1 MHRSKFVKILIPL
14 LAFVLLNSIYVGF
27 SWSSKPQ
34 IQTTTW
40 DFPRLDTMYY
50 VEAWPAATA
59 RTMALECKIDI
70 FLGATTTSDVDALV
84 TAGWT
89 TTHSGG
95 GLHYCYFGFN
105 CRDVV
110 PPWTTMYTEYH
121 GRRPGDSLY
130 PLNESSFRFAL
141 SYIIGCERTSWC
153 WDLMKYIVVRNDFPM
168 PPGFGEWR
176 NPYILEFPE
185 DWAYAEDILMEN
197 GFTVVKGTPTTDR
210 TQWIWYC
217 PNGMKLVGG
226 KNSGSPGSARVVG
239 TDGSRGIFVMAPPAT
254 VSIEFV
260 SRHCKKWNSFF
271 TGEVNNDGLADP
283 LTLWHAENM
292 ASSGDMI
299 NIVWYQRE
307 HDVFYLCGSFSARN
321 PDYLY
326 DTFSSD
332 QDIEGGNNDPGL
344 VNAGLDKLLYA
355 IKFFQMKDFDILA
368 YNVGEDPEVYV
379 YASTHFTVA
388 QPSDILDVKI
398 ERCHKTGVYYEYLVP
413 GVDYTLNPVTG
424 DLHILKDITLLA
436 GDALE
441 VNYHTDTYVRI
452 IYDVNFYRAVVWL
465 ADWKVFYLVPQMGN
479 YGRDYWDLFKP
490 GHDHW
495 VNAAGYGAG
504 AYNLPYTKG
513 SIRVTGTDTGG
524 SMKWQSS
531 GDVVSL
537 NPIKARWVYEVD
549 ILYPIL
555 ETGMI
560 TRDNTTGTEVP
571 WIGLKMEEYPWT
583 SPEPG
588 GDIPGMKMRFYIRN
602 DVYWQDGLHVTTA
615 DIKWCY
621 DYIAHVCPDI
631 GTPFPEYVT
640 LWSYYKGSTIINDYV
655 IDIYVNTTG
664 HWKTLDFAGS
674 ILTYPQIIWQGDRLD
689 TYAEATA
696 FKPWATNYVTWTGRT
711 PTGSI
716 PGTVLT
722 CLIGTGGWYMVSW
735 DESGLAQLNKNPGY
749 WVRTV
754 GAPDGVVGGLAVS
767 VGTDPDLTA
776 TIWNGGDVVHDI
788 SYKLTDFWGTVPGCI
803 GVVVGMGSMKG
814 ITLSFPNVRNCSTG
828 YKLWIDVDGG
838 PYRLVYTYPG
848 VTTRPGDI
856 TNTYPPCTPPNGV
869 IDIADIRCFVDA
881 FLSQFP
887 ASGVPKPTCFWEC
900 DLTGAG
906 YPPQTPPDGAID
918 INDIRCF
925 VDAFLSQ
932 FGIAPPWNPY

>member
-1 MHRSKFVKILIPL
+1 
-14 LAFVLLNSIYVGF
+14 
-27 SWSSKPQ
+27 
-34 IQTTTW
+34 
-40 DFPRLDTMYY
+40 MYY

-70 FLGATTTSDVDALV
+70 FLGATSTSDVNALV
-84 TAGWT
+84 DAGWT

-130 PLNESSFRFAL
+130 PLNESSFRLAL
-141 SYIIGCERTSWC
+141 GYIIGCERTSWC
-153 WDLMKYIVVRNDFPM
+153 WDLMSYIVVRNDFPM

-176 NPYILEFPE
+176 NPYILEFSE
-185 DWAYAEDILMEN
+185 DWAYAEDILLEN
-197 GFTVVKGTPTTDR
+197 GFTVNKPVGHEADR
-210 TQWIWYC
+210 TYWTWYC
-217 PNGMKLVGG
+217 PNGMKLVAG
-226 KNSGSPGSARVVG
+226 KNALSPGSGRVVG

-271 TGEVNNDGLADP
+271 TGDNNDGLADP
-283 LTLWHAENM
+283 LTLFHAENM
-292 ASSGDMI
+292 AASGDMI

-307 HDVFYLCGSFSARN
+307 HDIFYLCGSFTARN

-344 VNAGLDKLLYA
+344 VNAGLDKLLWA

-379 YASTHFTVA
+379 YASTHYTVN
-388 QPSDILDVKI
+388 QPLDILDVKI

-413 GVDYTLNPVTG
+413 GLDYTLIGT
-424 DLHILKDITLLA
+424 DLHILKDITLYA

-441 VNYHTDTYVRI
+441 INYHTDTYLRI

-479 YGRDYWDLFKP
+479 YGRDYYDLFKP

-504 AYNLPYTKG
+504 AYQLYYTKG

-537 NPIKARWVYEVD
+537 SPIKARWVYEVD
-549 ILYPIL
+549 ILDPII
-555 ETGMI
+555 EGMI
-560 TRDNTTGTEVP
+560 TRDNTTGQEVP
-571 WIGLKMEEYPWT
+571 WVGLKMEEYPWT

-588 GDIPGMKMRFYIRN
+588 GDIPGQKIRFYIRD

-615 DIKWCY
+615 DIKWDL
-621 DYIAHVCPDI
+621 DYICHVCPDI
-631 GTPFPEYVT
+631 GTPFPEFVT

-664 HWKTLDFAGS
+664 HYKTLDFSGA
-674 ILTYPQIIWQGDRLD
+674 ILEFPQIIWQSLQ
-689 TYAEATA
+689 TYAAATA

-716 PGTVLT
+716 PGAVLT

-735 DESGLAQLNKNPGY
+735 NEADLAQLNKNPDY
-749 WVRTV
+749 WVRKA
-754 GAPDGVVGGLAVS
+754 GAPDGVIGGLAVLI
-767 VGTDPDLTA
+767 GTDKNVSVAITNAQDATHNIAWRIKDAVGGVIASGTLLGVKSMQTVTLTVNDLPDSGAYTLETNKDGA
-776 TIWNGGDVVHDI
+776 GWKW
-788 SYKLTDFWGTVPGCI
+788 SYNCCIKWFWGDFGTGLPFLWLHFDNSCDWMDLGGFRQAYLYAPQPPIPWPYSLADLGSGLPFVFGNFD
-803 GVVVGMGSMKG
+803 GVCDWMD
-814 ITLSFPNVRNCSTG
+814 L
-828 YKLWIDVDGG
+828 GG
-838 PYRLVYTYPG
+838 FRACYLG
-848 VTTRPGDI
+848 
-856 TNTYPPCTPPNGV
+856 NG
-869 IDIADIRCFVDA
+869 
-881 FLSQFP
+881 
-887 ASGVPKPTCFWEC
+887 
-900 DLTGAG
+900 
-906 YPPQTPPDGAID
+906 PD
-918 INDIRCF
+918 
-925 VDAFLSQ
+925 
-932 FGIAPPWNPY
+932 P

>member
-1 MHRSKFVKILIPL
+1 MQSKFVKILIPL

-70 FLGATTTSDVDALV
+70 FLGATATSDVDALV
-84 TAGWT
+84 AAGWS

-95 GLHYCYFGFN
+95 GLHYCYFGYN

-130 PLNESSFRFAL
+130 PLNESSFRLAL
-141 SYIIGCERTSWC
+141 NYIIGCERTSWC
-153 WDLMKYIVVRNDFPM
+153 WDLMAYIVVRNDFPM

-176 NPYILEFPE
+176 NPYIMEFPE

-197 GFTVVKGTPTTDR
+197 GFTVNKQGYPADR
-210 TQWIWYC
+210 TYWIWYC

-226 KNSGSPGSARVVG
+226 KNSGSPGSDRVVG

-271 TGEVNNDGLADP
+271 TGEVDNDGLADP

-292 ASSGDMI
+292 ADSGDMI

-307 HDVFYLCGSFSARN
+307 HDVFYLCGSFGARN
-321 PDYLY
+321 PDYLF
-326 DTFSSD
+326 DTFHSS

-344 VNAGLDKLLYA
+344 VNEGLDKLLYA
-355 IKFFQMKDFDILA
+355 IKFFQMKDFEILA

-388 QPSDILDVKI
+388 QPADVLDVKI
-398 ERCHKTGVYYEYLVP
+398 ERCHKTGVYYEYLVL
-413 GVDYTLNPVTG
+413 GVDYTLIGT
-424 DLHILKDITLLA
+424 DLHLLKDITLYP

-441 VNYHTDTYVRI
+441 INYHTDTYLRI

-504 AYNLPYTKG
+504 AYNLPYTKN
-513 SIRVTGTDTGG
+513 SIRETGTDTGG

-549 ILYPIL
+549 ILNPII
-555 ETGMI
+555 EGMI
-560 TRDNTTGTEVP
+560 TRDNTTGAEVP
-571 WIGLKMEEYPWT
+571 WIGLKMEESAWT

-588 GDIPGMKMRFYIRN
+588 GDIPGMKIRFYIRD

-621 DYIAHVCPDI
+621 DYIAHVCSDI

-674 ILTYPQIIWQGDRLD
+674 ILTYPKIIWESLQ
-689 TYAEATA
+689 TYAAATA
-696 FKPWATNYVTWTGRT
+696 FKPWATDYTTWTGRT

-716 PGTVLT
+716 ASPPLT

-735 DESGLAQLNKNPGY
+735 DEAGLAQLNKNPDY

-754 GAPDGVVGGLAVS
+754 GAPDGVVVGATHGSGLTVNIFNAADIAQDITIRVKDYSGAVVQTDIILGLGSMKSVARTYDLVNSPQWTIEVSTDGGAHYRTVYKTLPGTADINGDGIADGLDMGELGMSWLAII
-767 VGTDPDLTA
+767 GDPDPDLPEYVA
-776 TIWNGGDVVHDI
+776 KRDIDQDGYIGGMD
-788 SYKLTDFWGTVPGCI
+788 LGTL
-803 GVVVGMGSMKG
+803 GMYW
-814 ITLSFPNVRNCSTG
+814 LNAYDP
-828 YKLWIDVDGG
+828 
-838 PYRLVYTYPG
+838 
-848 VTTRPGDI
+848 
-856 TNTYPPCTPPNGV
+856 
-869 IDIADIRCFVDA
+869 
-881 FLSQFP
+881 
-887 ASGVPKPTCFWEC
+887 
-900 DLTGAG
+900 
-906 YPPQTPPDGAID
+906 
-918 INDIRCF
+918 
-925 VDAFLSQ
+925 
-932 FGIAPPWNPY
+932 